1 MYEPPS
7 SNELDPN
14 QNNADNKI
22 PQSKDTVERA
32 QSENLSTQNV
42 LQHENKL
49 KNLFF
54 WLIGIG
60 LGLGLIVAIG
70 IGFAM
75 KKFGLTEKP
84 YERDRLPQ
92 EQIQNDSL
100 ENLNIENQ

>member
-7 SNELDPN
+7 PNELDPH
-14 QNNADNKI
+14 QNNANYEI
-22 PQSKDTVERA
+22 PESKDTVERA
-32 QSENLSTQNV
+32 QAENLSTQNV

-49 KNLFF
+49 KNLFL

-60 LGLGLIVAIG
+60 LGLGVILAIG
-70 IGFAM
+70 VGFAM

-84 YERDRLPQ
+84 YEREQPAQ

-100 ENLNIENQ
+100 ENLDIERQ

>member
-7 SNELDPN
+7 PNELDPDR
-14 QNNADNKI
+14 NNANYEI
-22 PQSKDTVERA
+22 PESKDTVERA
-32 QSENLSTQNV
+32 QAENLSTQNV

-49 KNLFF
+49 KTLFL

-60 LGLGLIVAIG
+60 LGLGVILAIG
-70 IGFAM
+70 VGFAM

-84 YERDRLPQ
+84 DEREQPAQ

-100 ENLNIENQ
+100 ENLDIERQ